1 MPSLAPIRG
10 TVLGSAMVPM
20 WHPLSL
26 EKQVDAVLNLGV
38 FAPGSI
44 PREYCDDP
52 EYLKMRLF
60 RMDLRGEGDRLRRF
74 CGILK

>member
-1 MPSLAPIRG
+1 
-10 TVLGSAMVPM
+10 V

-52 EYLKMRLF
+52 AYLKMRLF
-60 RMDLRGEGDRLRRF
+60 RLDPRGEGDRLRGF
-74 CGILK
+74 CGLLK